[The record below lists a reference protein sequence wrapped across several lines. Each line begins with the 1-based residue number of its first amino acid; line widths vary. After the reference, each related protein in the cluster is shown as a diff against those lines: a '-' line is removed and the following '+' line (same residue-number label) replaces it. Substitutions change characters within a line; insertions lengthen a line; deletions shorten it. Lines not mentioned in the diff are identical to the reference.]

1 MFFFHQF
8 YCILSGFYGFQQN
21 WYRFHGFYSNLT
33 RSYCIILVW
42 TYCYCVFIGHST
54 GFAWFLLV
62 STGLNR
68 FDFVCFLSF
77 PFLPAGSDW
86 MEASDGIDGPSK
98 KETKKKKWKNKTKRE
113 RDHETRSEPAR
124 RWPKMAVDTTSDT
137 IKNKNKKYKKTSK
150 TANGIKSQP
159 Q

>member
-68 FDFVCFLSF
+68 FHFVFVFFL
-77 PFLPAGSDW
+77 FLFFRPDRTGWKRATESMDR
-86 MEASDGIDGPSK
+86 AK
-98 KETKKKKWKNKTKRE
+98 KKPKKKWKNKTKRE